1 MMLRERVAVVTGAAS
16 GLGRQIAL
24 HLVREGAA
32 VHLLD
37 VDGSAVAALRDT
49 IGSAATCQV
58 ADVTRERDWVAALDC
73 VDTTHGRLDI
83 LVNCAGAEAG
93 PGRQDPEH
101 VVIEEWRRVNA
112 VNVEGI
118 VLGGKHAIPRM
129 ARRGQGA
136 IVNIGSIAG
145 CVATPS
151 LAAYGAS
158 KAAVIHLTRS
168 VAAYCARQGYGIRC
182 NCVLPGVIVTPMMER
197 FWKRIETEQRL
208 SASEARA
215 RFLSRIPLGTFQEP
229 EDIAD
234 AVLFLASD
242 RARQI
247 TGVQLP
253 VDGGL
258 LLHDR

>member
-37 VDGSAVAALRDT
+37 VDAAALATLRDA
-49 IGSAATCQV
+49 IGGAATFQL
-58 ADVTRERDWVAALDC
+58 ADVTREGDWIAALEQ
-73 VDTTHGRLDI
+73 VRTAHGRLDI
-83 LVNCAGAEAG
+83 LVNSAGAEAG
-93 PGRQDPEH
+93 PGLQDPEH
-101 VVIEEWRRVNA
+101 VAIEEWRRVNA

-118 VLGGKHAIPRM
+118 VLGGKHAIPLL
-129 ARRGQGA
+129 ARSGRGA
-136 IVNIGSIAG
+136 IVNIASIAG

-158 KAAVIHLTRS
+158 KAAVIHLTRT

-197 FWKRIETEQRL
+197 FWKRMETEQRL
-208 SASEARA
+208 SPAEARA
-215 RFLSRIPLGTFQEP
+215 RFLARIPLGAFQEP